1 LHERTDKVTIATAT
15 IASILTGRPNFEVPG
30 KQAREVPGS
39 HERKTPQRGL
49 EMVTLDAINSKIAKL
64 QKQAATIAE
73 KQSSVGLTKIRD
85 LMQKHGLTVADIE
98 GFVAKRRGRK
108 PGALAKTAAKA
119 PGAVVHHVAP
129 KYADPKTGAT
139 WSGRGLAPLW
149 IRDVKNRSKFLIE
162 AGATAKTAD
171 AKAAPAKKATAK
183 TAAAKKVA
191 TKKVAVKKAGAKRVV
206 AKKAAKTAVATK
218 KAGRAAAAP
227 AKGVRGRKA
236 AAPAKKASAPR
247 KVAAKK
253 APAAVEAAPE
263 VAAA

>member
-1 LHERTDKVTIATAT
+1 
-15 IASILTGRPNFEVPG
+15 
-30 KQAREVPGS
+30 
-39 HERKTPQRGL
+39 
-49 EMVTLDAINSKIAKL
+49 MVTLDAINSKIAKL

-108 PGALAKTAAKA
+108 PGTTLAKAAAKA

-149 IRDVKNRSKFLIE
+149 IRDVKDRSKFLID
-162 AGATAKTAD
+162 AGATAKTAG
-171 AKAAPAKKATAK
+171 AKAVPAKKAVAK
-183 TAAAKKVA
+183 KAAA
-191 TKKVAVKKAGAKRVV
+191 KKAGAKRVV
-206 AKKAAKTAVATK
+206 AGKPAKTAVATK
-218 KAGRAAAAP
+218 KAGPAAAAP

-253 APAAVEAAPE
+253 APAAVEAAATPE
-263 VAAA
+263 VAEV

>member
-1 LHERTDKVTIATAT
+1 
-15 IASILTGRPNFEVPG
+15 
-30 KQAREVPGS
+30 
-39 HERKTPQRGL
+39 
-49 EMVTLDAINSKIAKL
+49 MVTLDAINSKIAKL

-108 PGALAKTAAKA
+108 PGTTLAKAAAKA

-149 IRDVKNRSKFLIE
+149 IRDVKDRSKFLIE

-171 AKAAPAKKATAK
+171 AKAAPARKATAK
-183 TAAAKKVA
+183 KVA
-191 TKKVAVKKAGAKRVV
+191 AKKAGAKRVV
-206 AKKAAKTAVATK
+206 AKKAVKTAVATK

-227 AKGVRGRKA
+227 AKGARGRKA

-247 KVAAKK
+247 KVAARKTT
-253 APAAVEAAPE
+253 AAADAATAPE

>member
-1 LHERTDKVTIATAT
+1 
-15 IASILTGRPNFEVPG
+15 
-30 KQAREVPGS
+30 
-39 HERKTPQRGL
+39 
-49 EMVTLDAINSKIAKL
+49 MVTLDAINLKIAKL

-85 LMQKHGLTVADIE
+85 LMQKYGLTVADIE

-108 PGALAKTAAKA
+108 PGATLAKGAAKA
-119 PGAVVHHVAP
+119 PRAAVHHVAP

-149 IRDVKNRSKFLIE
+149 IRDVKDRSKFLIE
-162 AGATAKTAD
+162 AGATAKTAG
-171 AKAAPAKKATAK
+171 AKAAPAKKATA
-183 TAAAKKVA
+183 
-191 TKKVAVKKAGAKRVV
+191 KKAGAKRVV
-206 AKKAAKTAVATK
+206 AKKAVKTAVATK

-236 AAPAKKASAPR
+236 AASAKKASAPR

-253 APAAVEAAPE
+253 APTAVEAAATPE

>member
-1 LHERTDKVTIATAT
+1 
-15 IASILTGRPNFEVPG
+15 
-30 KQAREVPGS
+30 
-39 HERKTPQRGL
+39 
-49 EMVTLDAINSKIAKL
+49 MVTLDTINSKIAKL
-64 QKQAATIAE
+64 QKQAAAIAE
-73 KQSSVGLTKIRD
+73 KQSSVGLTRIRE
-85 LMQKHGLTVADIE
+85 LMHKHGLTVADIE

-108 PGALAKTAAKA
+108 PATTQAKAAAKA
-119 PGAVVHHVAP
+119 PRAVVHHVAP

-149 IRDVKNRSKFLIE
+149 IRDVKDRSKFLIE
-162 AGATAKTAD
+162 AGATAKDAG
-171 AKAAPAKKATAK
+171 AKAAPAKKPA
-183 TAAAKKVA
+183 
-191 TKKVAVKKAGAKRVV
+191 AKRVV

-247 KVAAKK
+247 KVAAKR
-253 APAAVEAAPE
+253 APAAVEAAATPE